1 MFSSLTWSLGCAFSK
16 TMVICF
22 IYWSYFTDLLLT
34 TSPFPNLAFCC
45 CCLYWF
51 FPLYYILGCC
61 GLTPIFVRHLESL
74 LRTRQHVTKDSQH
87 NLVKWKYASSRTH
100 DTLEDFRPLQD
111 WVEWL
116 RMEKQP
122 ALGEKRTWEEV
133 TPPSFTTCLWLCQI
147 DGMGMTEF
155 IF

>member
-16 TMVICF
+16 TMVIHF

-34 TSPFPNLAFCC
+34 TCTFPNLAFCC
-45 CCLYWF
+45 CANIDF
-51 FPLYYILGCC
+51 FPFYYILSCC
-61 GLTPIFVRHLESL
+61 GLTSVFLRHLESL
-74 LRTRQHVTKDSQH
+74 LQTRQHVRKDSQP

-100 DTLEDFRPLQD
+100 DTLENFRHLQE
-111 WVEWL
+111 WVKWP

-122 ALGEKRTWEEV
+122 VLGEKRTWEQV
-133 TPPSFTTCLWLCQI
+133 TPPSFTICLCLCQI
-147 DGMGMTEF
+147 DGMEMTEF